1 MEQLGRRFSETD
13 LALRW
18 PVCWEALISEARRR
32 RKRRGNRA
40 GGGEKPG
47 PPQPP
52 QPSPATGAPTDADQ
66 ERAFADPRA
75 VALRDRGET
84 AIRSFLTFLAGAPLL
99 LTFAE
104 LLRSLSDDWPRYF
117 GNVADP
123 MEKVLSLADPK
134 PVFALQALTLLL
146 RAIALI
152 ANRWRENEQL
162 FDALDA
168 LYAVTFSLLG
178 FFAGAGPSLALFQF
192 NVTVLTGSITL
203 AVVSFVVLVGIDFL
217 ELRMTPFLQSAP
229 YRTVVA
235 VLYIVFA
242 AVTLLTNK

>member
-1 MEQLGRRFSETD
+1 
-13 LALRW
+13 
-18 PVCWEALISEARRR
+18 
-32 RKRRGNRA
+32 
-40 GGGEKPG
+40 
-47 PPQPP
+47 
-52 QPSPATGAPTDADQ
+52 
-66 ERAFADPRA
+66 
-75 VALRDRGET
+75 
-84 AIRSFLTFLAGAPLL
+84 LAGAPLL

-146 RAIALI
+146 RAIAPI
-152 ANRWRENEQL
+152 ADRWREYEQL

-178 FFAGAGPSLALFQF
+178 FFAGAGLSLALFQF
-192 NVTVLTGSITL
+192 NVTLLTGSIAL
-203 AVVSFVVLVGIDFL
+203 AVVSFVVLV
-217 ELRMTPFLQSAP
+217 LRMTPFLQSAP